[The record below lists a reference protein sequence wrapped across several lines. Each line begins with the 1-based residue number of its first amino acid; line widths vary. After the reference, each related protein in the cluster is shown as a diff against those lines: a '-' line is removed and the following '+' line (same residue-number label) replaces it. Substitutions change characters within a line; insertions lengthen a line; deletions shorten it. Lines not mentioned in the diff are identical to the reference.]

1 MTTTVILVCL
11 FSGHALFGVSSVPT
25 QHGHIADSDTG
36 LAQHL
41 QLRERSARGLTEQG
55 GKQCE
60 TGSIPSVLM
69 CAGTI

>member
-25 QHGHIADSDTG
+25 QHGHTAESDTG
-36 LAQHL
+36 LSQHV

-55 GKQCE
+55 GQQRE
-60 TGSIPSVLM
+60 TGTVLPVLM
-69 CAGTI
+69 CAGAV